1 MRAVGP
7 TASELA
13 ARTVDDDRCQDEHH
27 AGDDGQVGYVI
38 AALVA
43 SVVATGGQERE
54 ALYR

>member
-27 AGDDGQVGYVI
+27 AGDDDQMADVI

-43 SVVATGGQERE
+43 RVVAGCGQKRE

>member
-1 MRAVGP
+1 MRAVVP

-13 ARTVDDDRCQDEHH
+13 SRAVDDDRCQDEHH
-27 AGDDGQVGYVI
+27 AGDDDQMADVI

-43 SVVATGGQERE
+43 SVVADGQERE